1 MLAQPPKLD
10 EVLSCLLAY
19 HPTADVDLVKKAYV
33 FAAANHQGQVRDSGE
48 EYIVHPLQVARAVC
62 DLKLDE
68 VSVAAALLHDT
79 VEDTE
84 ASIEELRELFGPTV
98 ADIVEGVT
106 NLSRMSFSSRE
117 ERQAENFRK
126 MLLAMSK
133 DIRVILVKLADRLH
147 NMRTI
152 EHTGEERAVRKAQET
167 MDVYA
172 PLANRLGLYTVKSEL
187 EDLSFHF
194 LNPEAW
200 NDLDERLRADT
211 KKRRKFLDQIKET
224 LGKAVHDAGLSGQ
237 VFAREKL
244 KYSIHRKMLK
254 QGIPFEEVYDI
265 VGFRVLVNTVEEC
278 WQVLGLVHHLWHPVP
293 GRFKDYIS
301 LPKPNGYR
309 SLHTAVIGPGGQRME
324 VQIRTREMHEVAERG
339 IAAHWK
345 YKEGKLVTPADEARI
360 RYLKQLIEELME
372 LNDTVHD
379 PLELYTAIK
388 EGLSFEQIFVFTP
401 KGEVKDLPRGAT
413 PIDFAFAVHS
423 QVGMHCAGARVN
435 GVMVQLNHMLKNG
448 DVVEIITNQNQR
460 PSQDW
465 LRFLKSTRAKAK
477 VKKLLRSEARE
488 RYVQIGKVLLEK
500 ELRKHDLTL
509 NKLSK
514 SGELGQVAEGLGV
527 VGGEEGLYFHV
538 GSGKLESEAVAEK
551 LVGPEKARGSG
562 GAAPPA
568 RPLAGLFQ
576 KLRVSGRGKVL
587 VGGQE
592 DVMVKYGKCCNPIP
606 GERVVGFVTRGR
618 GITVHAA
625 ECPYVQVMDQDRFVE
640 VDWDKEAGSQRQVT
654 IKVTSIDSP
663 GILSRLSQVFG
674 TMGLNISQAI
684 VRTSE
689 DKAENI
695 FKVEIKNLS
704 QLKTILRALQ
714 RVQGVLKVE
723 RIQG

>member
-1 MLAQPPKLD
+1 MGTQPLKLD
-10 EVLSCLLAY
+10 EVVSCLLSY
-19 HPTADVDLVKKAYV
+19 HPAADVDLVKKAYV
-33 FAAANHQGQVRDSGE
+33 FAASHHQGQRRDSGE
-48 EYIVHPLQVARAVC
+48 EYIVHPLQVARVVC

-68 VSVAAALLHDT
+68 ISVAAALLHDT

-84 ASIEELRELFGPTV
+84 AKIEEIREIFGPTV
-98 ADIVEGVT
+98 GDIVEGVT

-147 NMRTI
+147 NMRTLS
-152 EHTGEERAVRKAQET
+152 HTGEERAVRKAQET

-172 PLANRLGLYTVKSEL
+172 PLANRLGLYTLKSEL

-200 NDLDERLRADT
+200 NDLDERLRADA
-211 KKRRKFLDQIKET
+211 KKRRKFLDSIKEG
-224 LGKAVHDAGLSGQ
+224 LQKAVHDAGLSGQ
-237 VFAREKL
+237 VYAREKL

-254 QGIPFEEVYDI
+254 QAIPFEEVYDV
-265 VGFRVLVNTVEEC
+265 VGFRVIVTSIEEC
-278 WQVLGLVHHLWHPVP
+278 WQVLGLVHQLWHPVP

-324 VQIRTREMHEVAERG
+324 VQVRTREMHEVAERG

-379 PLELYTAIK
+379 PVELYTAIK
-388 EGLSFEQIFVFTP
+388 EGLSFEEIFVFTP
-401 KGEVKDLPRGAT
+401 KGDVKSLPRGAT
-413 PIDFAFAVHS
+413 PVDFAFAVHS
-423 QVGMHCAGARVN
+423 QVGMRCAGARVN
-435 GVMVQLNHMLKNG
+435 GVMVQLNHALKNG
-448 DVVEIITNQNQR
+448 DVVEIITNPNQR

-477 VKKLLRSEARE
+477 VKKLLRSEARD

-514 SGELGQVAEGLGV
+514 SGQLGQVATDLSLM
-527 VGGEEGLYFHV
+527 GGEEGLYFHL
-538 GSGKLESEAVAEK
+538 GSGKLEAESVAEK
-551 LVGPEKARGSG
+551 LVGPERARAAG
-562 GAAPPA
+562 GAPAPV
-568 RPLAGLFQ
+568 RPLAGFLQ

-606 GERVVGFVTRGR
+606 GERIVGFVTRGR
-618 GITVHAA
+618 GITVHTA
-625 ECPYVQVMDQDRFVE
+625 ECPYVQVMDQERFVE
-640 VDWDKEAGSQRQVT
+640 VDWDKEAGSQRLVT
-654 IKVTSIDSP
+654 IKVVSLDAT
-663 GILSRLSQVFG
+663 GILSRLSQVFSA
-674 TMGLNISQAI
+674 MGLNISQAI
-684 VRTSE
+684 VRTAE
-689 DKAENI
+689 DKAEHI
-695 FKVEIKNLS
+695 FKIEIKNLS
-704 QLKTILRALQ
+704 QLKTILRGLQ
-714 RVQGVLKVE
+714 RVSGVLKVE

>member
-1 MLAQPPKLD
+1 MSAQPIKLD
-10 EVLSCLLAY
+10 DILSALLSY
-19 HPTADVDLVKKAYV
+19 HPTADVDLVKKSYV
-33 FAAANHQGQVRDSGE
+33 YAASHHQGQVRDSGE
-48 EYIVHPLQVARAVC
+48 EFIVHPLQVARVVC
-62 DLKLDE
+62 DLRLDE
-68 VSVAAALLHDT
+68 VSIAAALLHDT

-84 ASIEELRELFGPTV
+84 ASITEVKELFGPQV

-147 NMRTI
+147 NMRTLV
-152 EHTGEERAVRKAQET
+152 HTGEERAVRKAQET

-172 PLANRLGLYTVKSEL
+172 PLANRLGLYAVKSEL
-187 EDLSFHF
+187 EDISFHF

-200 NDLDERLRADT
+200 DDLDERLRADA
-211 KKRRKFLDQIKET
+211 KKRRKFLDRIRQT
-224 LGKAVHDAGLSGQ
+224 LEDAARDAHLSGH

-265 VGFRVLVNTVEEC
+265 IGFRVILSTVEEC
-278 WQVLGLVHHLWHPVP
+278 WQMLGIAHQLWRPVP

-309 SLHTAVIGPGGQRME
+309 SLHTAVIGPDGQRME

-345 YKEGKLVTPADEARI
+345 YKEGRVVSPADEARI

-372 LNDTVHD
+372 LNETVQD
-379 PLELYTAIK
+379 PVELYTAIK

-401 KGEVKDLPRGAT
+401 KGDVKDLPRGAT
-413 PIDFAFAVHS
+413 PVDFAFAVHS
-423 QVGMHCAGARVN
+423 EVGMRCAGARVN
-435 GVMVQLNHMLKNG
+435 GVMVQINHQLKNG
-448 DVVEIITNQNQR
+448 DVVEIITNPNQR

-465 LRFLKSTRAKAK
+465 LRFLRSTRARAK
-477 VKKLLRSEARE
+477 VRRLLRSEARD
-488 RYVQIGKVLLEK
+488 RYVQIGRVLLEK
-500 ELRKHDLTL
+500 ELRKYDLTL

-514 SGELGQVAEGLGV
+514 SGQLGQVATDLSLM
-527 VGGEEGLYFHV
+527 GGEEGLYFHI
-538 GSGKLESEAVAEK
+538 GSGKLEAEAVAEK
-551 LVGPEKARGSG
+551 LVGPERLKASG
-562 GAAPPA
+562 APAPS

-576 KLRVSGRGKVL
+576 MLRVSGRGKVL
-587 VGGQE
+587 VGGQD

-606 GERVVGFVTRGR
+606 GERIVGFVTRGR
-618 GITVHAA
+618 GITVHSA

-640 VDWDKEAGSQRQVT
+640 VDWDRGTGSQRQVT
-654 IKVTSIDSP
+654 VKVTSLDSP
-663 GILSRLSQVFG
+663 GLLSRLSLVFSG
-674 TMGLNISQAI
+674 MGLNIIQAI
-684 VRTSE
+684 VRTADE
-689 DKAENI
+689 KAENI

-704 QLKTILRALQ
+704 QLKTILRGLQ